1 MGLMKES
8 MAPFIQELVRVVTY
22 IETVKSIEGL
32 EIKMAEL
39 IAFVN
44 SS

>member
-8 MAPFIQELVRVVTY
+8 MAPFIQELIRVVIY

-32 EIKMAEL
+32 EINMSEL
-39 IAFVN
+39 IAKVN